1 MNLACPIN
9 ALKDARQRARVQLLS
24 WRRLLLRSVVTVESG
39 ETLAEG
45 ASRPKE
51 HLGRRSILPGCIDW
65 NRSQSSRVGPGL
77 RGCARPLPAVHNR
90 RFFFFFS
97 ALFCFAAPTNKP
109 IIVFCSVFCRGK
121 LTLRERLPF
130 FCVIDVRVVFYRVI
144 S

>member
-90 RFFFFFS
+90 RFFFFFRRCFVLPLQLTNLS
-97 ALFCFAAPTNKP
+97 LFF
-109 IIVFCSVFCRGK
+109 VLFFVGESLHF
-121 LTLRERLPF
+121 ERLPF